1 MRMRTV
7 LDKIPYS
14 ILTIMA
20 IIMLLAPFRP
30 MPHVVEKL
38 IMLKNGT
45 LQRPIDIFDLIYH
58 VAPSIVLLLKLSL
71 GTRSSDDQQEGSQP

>member
-1 MRMRTV
+1 MRTV

-38 IMLKNGT
+38 MMLKNGT

-58 VAPSIVLLLKLSL
+58 IAPLILLLLKLSL
-71 GTRSSDDQQEGSQP
+71 GTRSSDDQQEGS

>member
-1 MRMRTV
+1 MRTV

-14 ILTIMA
+14 ILTIIT

-38 IMLKNGT
+38 MMLKNGT

-58 VAPSIVLLLKLSL
+58 IAPLILLLLKLSL
-71 GTRSSDDQQEGSQP
+71 GTRSSDDQQEGS